1 MENRLIDIKEVARIT
16 GLGRSTIYKKIKTG
30 EFLPGVVKFN
40 RHRWWLH
47 EVMQFMGG
55 DVTVNIAAPPAKKPP
70 RVKLA
75 KHRAQLKKL
84 SAEKPKPPPIHL
96 EVSKNPGVSSNPHH
110 KLQAKELT
118 SSSPLRRSA

>member
-1 MENRLIDIKEVARIT
+1 MENRLIDIKEVDRIT

-40 RHRWWLH
+40 RHRWWLY

-55 DVTVNIAAPPAKKPP
+55 DVTVNIAAPPATKPP

-75 KHRAQLKKL
+75 KHRAQLKEL
-84 SAEKPKPPPIHL
+84 SAGKPK
-96 EVSKNPGVSSNPHH
+96 
-110 KLQAKELT
+110 
-118 SSSPLRRSA
+118 SPLSILTFRKIRVSPAIHITNCKPRR